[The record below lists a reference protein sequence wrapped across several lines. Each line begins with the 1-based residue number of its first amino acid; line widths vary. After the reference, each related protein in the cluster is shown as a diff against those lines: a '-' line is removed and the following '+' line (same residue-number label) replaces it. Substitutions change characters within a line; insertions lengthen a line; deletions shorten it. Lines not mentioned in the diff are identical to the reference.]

1 MPAMIKAVI
10 YDLDDL
16 MVNSYEIHVRAT
28 NLLLKQHGV
37 DASNIPKEVNRRF
50 VGMRISDI
58 LKTIISYINLNV
70 DFESFYKER
79 NRIFLDLVKK
89 ELKPMPGLNESLSY
103 YRQREFKIALAS
115 SGTKKYI
122 EMVLDRFKI
131 KEYFDVII
139 SGDHVKH
146 GKPNPEIY
154 RLTLNE
160 LSVKPSEAVVLED
173 AEVGIE
179 SAKGAGCYC
188 IAVANPNTPTQDL
201 SKADKIINSL
211 NEINTVKL
219 P

>member
-1 MPAMIKAVI
+1 
-10 YDLDDL
+10 
-16 MVNSYEIHVRAT
+16 
-28 NLLLKQHGV
+28 
-37 DASNIPKEVNRRF
+37 
-50 VGMRISDI
+50 
-58 LKTIISYINLNV
+58 
-70 DFESFYKER
+70 
-79 NRIFLDLVKK
+79 
-89 ELKPMPGLNESLSY
+89 
-103 YRQREFKIALAS
+103 
-115 SGTKKYI
+115 
-122 EMVLDRFKI
+122 MVLDRFKI

-154 RLTLNE
+154 KLTLNE

-188 IAVANPNTPTQDL
+188 IAVANPNTPIQDL
-201 SKADKIINSL
+201 SKSDKVINSL